1 MQARDRDLEEEPEG
15 PFTIERAW
23 QAVRRRMAIVMSVAS
38 LIIACGA
45 LLAFSLPARYEAAAT
60 VQIDPR
66 KSNLASAAGAGGGV
80 GDVGVGSGTSP
91 DSEIE
96 IVASRSTIQ
105 RVIDQLDLRSDP
117 EFSEGGMLKRFL
129 RSILGSPKRNAVET
143 AAEIDPNSDPIA
155 RLIAEET
162 PKVEAFEA
170 DEVAIAVTERLSVV
184 RVRMTPLFEIRFNS
198 SDPAKSARIANVI
211 ASAYLA
217 GQIDDKK
224 RAALQVS
231 GLLEG
236 QLEELKE
243 RVGAA
248 ERRVEDYKAQNNIFG
263 SEAGGSLTER
273 QITSHMERQVTA
285 RNATAEAKA
294 KYDQAKKIILNG
306 DNVGD
311 LGDIM
316 SSASITSLKDQL
328 SAAARR
334 RTELEGR
341 YGPKHPELQKARSDY
356 GQTLELLNDELRRHV
371 SKLKNDYEVAAE
383 SERQLSEAMSGFKS
397 QQNTVQQASVKLKEL
412 EREAQTEKQIFESLL
427 TRYKQTSE
435 SQNLQLPDS
444 RIVEM
449 AEAPLYPH
457 SPKRLKILLMAI
469 IAGFGAGIGL
479 ALALEF
485 LNNGISRP
493 EDVEHALDLTHL
505 SSLPAI
511 ETTAGRGQDTA
522 RPARLILTDPHSVFA
537 EAIRGI
543 RREVDQRRADHLPRI
558 ILVASGLPG
567 EGSDLIASNL
577 AHHYAMTGDSILL
590 VDGDLRR
597 WNLTRR
603 LMTPQTHGLLE
614 VLANGLA
621 VDQALLRDTVTGLHF
636 LAATGSMPLNASS
649 PELLVSQR
657 MTSAIERLKDR
668 FDTIVIDAPP
678 LLPVVDGRI
687 LADYADQIV
696 YVTNWR
702 RTPTQL
708 SKRAIKSLGINQ
720 NKIAGVV
727 VNEVDPAVLEDAA
740 GYAPGPR
747 VNKAA

>member
-1 MQARDRDLEEEPEG
+1 MQVRDRDIEEETAG

-23 QAVRRRMAIVMSVAS
+23 QAVRRRAS
-38 LIIACGA
+38 LVVLIASMIIACGA
-45 LLAFSLPARYEAAAT
+45 VLAFILPTRYEATAT

-66 KSNLASAAGAGGGV
+66 KSNIASINGPTGPM
-80 GDVGVGSGTSP
+80 GDVGIVPSSSA

-96 IVASRSTIQ
+96 IVASRSTIL
-105 RVIDQLDLRSDP
+105 RTIDQLNLRSDP
-117 EFSEGGMLKRFL
+117 EFTEGGLLRRFL
-129 RSILGSPKRNAVET
+129 RSILGSPKRKSGE
-143 AAEIDPNSDPIA
+143 AAASADRNDDPIGRILA
-155 RLIAEET
+155 GEV
-162 PKVEAFEA
+162 PKAEAFEA
-170 DEVAIAVTERLSVV
+170 DELAITVSDRLTVT
-184 RVRMTPLFEIRFNS
+184 RVRLTPLLEIRFSS
-198 SDPAKSARIANVI
+198 SDPAKSARIANGI

-217 GQIDDKK
+217 GQIEEKR

-231 GLLEG
+231 GLFEN
-236 QLEELKE
+236 QIDEAKA
-243 RVGAA
+243 RVAAA
-248 ERRVEDYKAQNNIFG
+248 ERRVEDYKTQNNIFG
-263 SEAGGSLTER
+263 SETSGSLTER
-273 QITSHMERQVTA
+273 QLSSHLERQVSA

-294 KYDQAKKIILNG
+294 KFEQARKIVLSG
-306 DNVGD
+306 DNIGN
-311 LGDIM
+311 LGDVM
-316 SSASITSLKDQL
+316 SDTSIASLKEQF
-328 SAAARR
+328 STAARR
-334 RTELEGR
+334 RAELESR
-341 YGPKHPELQKARSDY
+341 YGPKHPDLQKARVDY
-356 GQTLELLNDELRRHV
+356 DKTLALLNDELRRYV
-371 SKLKNDYEVAAE
+371 AKLKNDYEVAAE
-383 SERQLSEAMSGFKS
+383 SERQLSEAMSTFKI
-397 QQNTVQQASVKLKEL
+397 QQTSVQQASVKLKEL

-427 TRYKQTSE
+427 ARYKQTAE

-449 AEAPLYPH
+449 AEAPLHPS
-457 SPKRLKILLMAI
+457 SPKRFKILILAI

-493 EDVEHALDLTHL
+493 EDVEHSLDLAHL

-511 ETTAGRGQDTA
+511 EKAAGPSRDLA
-522 RPARLILTDPHSVFA
+522 RPARLVLTDPHSVFA

-577 AHHYAMTGDSILL
+577 AHHYAMTGNSILL

-603 LMTPQTHGLLE
+603 LMTPQSHGLLE
-614 VLANGLA
+614 VLTSGLP
-621 VDQALLRDTVTGLHF
+621 VDQAILRDTVTGLHF
-636 LAATGSMPLNASS
+636 LAATGSMPLDASS

-657 MTSAIERLKDR
+657 MTAAIEQLKDR
-668 FDTIVIDAPP
+668 FDTIVVDAPP

-708 SKRAIKSLGINQ
+708 SKRAIKSLGVNQ

-740 GYAPGPR
+740 GYAPGPSVR
-747 VNKAA
+747 TAA